1 MNHRTGLTVSMVI
14 VAVCVVALVTVLPAF
29 TVNVPFSFSITHF
42 DTATPEATATYTT
55 DNSPLISYEI
65 FCSAFSFLSP
75 PIQQQFI
82 SQGINCQVDSQGN
95 LMVPSQW
102 TPTFYSSP
110 MVQSIITWAK
120 GVSCCGVPQATIT
133 TTSPL
138 PPITF
143 PHVELM
149 SATSTVKEP
158 LFQVARVPSLIILIV
173 VVAGVALCF
182 ILERRRRHP
191 S

>member
-1 MNHRTGLTVSMVI
+1 M

-29 TVNVPFSFSITHF
+29 TVNVPFSFSITYLV
-42 DTATPEATATYTT
+42 TATPEATVSYTT
-55 DNSPLISYEI
+55 DNSPLISYGY
-65 FCSAFSFLSP
+65 FCSAFPLLSP
-75 PIQQQFI
+75 EIQASFI
-82 SQGINCQVDSQGN
+82 SQGLTCEVDSQGN
-95 LMVPSQW
+95 LIVPAQW
-102 TPTFYSSP
+102 TPTFYNSP
-110 MVQSIITWAK
+110 AVQSIITWAK

-133 TTSPL
+133 STSLL

-149 SATSTVKEP
+149 SATSSVKEP

-173 VVAGVALCF
+173 AFAGVALCF
-182 ILERRRRHP
+182 ILERRLRHP